1 MSPTATIAHLTERM
15 AHARAGI
22 ERRYARAQVWLR
34 ARDSYLAAG
43 NVMTND
49 PRGRAR
55 SVELAGAAACRAM
68 AWSCLAEGEPAQA
81 VVWRRE
87 ATRQQLAI
95 KAALRR
101 EAAR

>member
-1 MSPTATIAHLTERM
+1 MTPTATIVHLVERM
-15 AHARAGI
+15 AHARADV
-22 ERRYARAQVWLR
+22 ERRYARAQRWLR
-34 ARDSYLAAG
+34 ARESYLAAG
-43 NVMTND
+43 KVMTND

-55 SVELAGAAACRAM
+55 SVELATAAACRAQ
-68 AWSCLAEGEPAQA
+68 AWCCLAEGDPAQA

-87 ATRQQLAI
+87 ATRRQLLI